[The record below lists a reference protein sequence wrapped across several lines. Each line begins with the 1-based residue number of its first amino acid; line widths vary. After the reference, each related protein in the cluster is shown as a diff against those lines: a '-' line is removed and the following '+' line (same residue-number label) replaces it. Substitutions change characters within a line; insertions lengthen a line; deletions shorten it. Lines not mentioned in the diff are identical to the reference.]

1 MRRRVLGLAL
11 VTAAV
16 VAAPARAA
24 DSPSLAVGAGVRFPD
39 RVYAVTLPRAVDL
52 SPFQVDVR
60 ENGRPVSG
68 AVVQPADGVAGRR
81 YGVVLAIDTST
92 SMHGRA
98 LRGAIAAA
106 RAFVAH
112 RSSQQPIALVG
123 FGGEVRVLLPFT
135 TDAEQID
142 RALDAVAIT
151 GGGSRVI
158 DAAARSV
165 QLVQTGDLQAGSVVL
180 LSDGADRGSS
190 VTVDRVRAMSA
201 AAGVRVYTVGLRS
214 RSSDFGALN
223 VLAASTG
230 GEFSETASL
239 RDLARVY
246 GRLGSLLAHQYIL
259 RYRSAAAPSERVRV
273 EVRVDGFPGV
283 ATTSYTTPAPP
294 KAHSGPFHHSP
305 SETVWLRP
313 GATLGA
319 SLFCVV
325 LLALGAWALLRPR
338 GGSVRSRVAEYV
350 GAAEPDSELE
360 RRHRPVRAGEGVRRS
375 LSTAQWMASLR
386 EKLDVGRINVPA
398 ERLVGWVGVSTLAL
412 LILLPLITGVVAA
425 ALLAFVV
432 PLAARAYVEQCVRK
446 QRRLFT
452 EQLPDNLQVMAS
464 AMRAG
469 HSFTG
474 ALTVVSEDAPEP
486 TRAEFKRVIADER
499 LGIPVDQALAVAV
512 HRMDSKELEQ
522 VALVAALQRETGGNT
537 AEVLE
542 RVTDTVRERVAVRRM
557 VKTLTAQG
565 RMSRWVL
572 TAVPVLLL
580 LFTTAVN
587 PDYVRPMYTTPAGQT
602 LLVVA
607 AVMVVMGSL
616 VIKRIVDIKV

>member
-1 MRRRVLGLAL
+1 MRRRALLLAL
-11 VTAAV
+11 VAAAV
-16 VAAPARAA
+16 AAAPARAA

-39 RVYAVTLPRAVDL
+39 RAYAVTLPRAVDL

-60 ENGRPVSG
+60 ENGRPVAG

-81 YGVVLAIDTST
+81 FGVVLAIDTST
-92 SMHGRA
+92 SMRGRA
-98 LRGAIAAA
+98 LKGAVAAA

-112 RSSQQPIALVG
+112 RTSQQPIALVG

-135 TDAEQID
+135 TDAGQID
-142 RALDAVAIT
+142 RALDAIAIT

-165 QLVQTGDLQAGSVVL
+165 GLVQTGDLQAGSVVL
-180 LSDGADRGSS
+180 LSDGADRGSNIA
-190 VTVDRVRAMSA
+190 VDRVRAISA

-230 GEFSETASL
+230 GEFSETASM
-239 RDLARVY
+239 RDLSRVY

-273 EVRVDGFPGV
+273 EVRVDGFPGI
-283 ATTSYTTPAPP
+283 ATTSYSSPAAP
-294 KAHSGPFHHSP
+294 KAHSAPFHHSP

-319 SLFCVV
+319 SIFCVV
-325 LLALGAWALLRPR
+325 LLALGTWALLRPR
-338 GGSVRSRVAEYV
+338 GGSVRSRVAGYV
-350 GAAEPDSELE
+350 GAEPDTEPE
-360 RRHRPVRAGEGVRRS
+360 RRIVSVRVREGAGRS
-375 LSTAQWMASLR
+375 LNTAQWMASLR
-386 EKLDVGRINVPA
+386 EKLDVGRISVPA
-398 ERLVGWVGVSTLAL
+398 ERLVGWVGLSSLAM

-425 ALLAFVV
+425 ALLAVV
-432 PLAARAYVEQCVRK
+432 IPLGARAYVEHCVRR

-486 TRAEFKRVIADER
+486 TRAEFQRVIADER

-512 HRMDSKELEQ
+512 RRMDSKELEQ
-522 VALVAALQRETGGNT
+522 VALVAALQRDTGGNT

-542 RVTDTVRERVAVRRM
+542 RVTETVRERVAVRRM

-580 LFTTAVN
+580 LFTTSVN
-587 PDYVRPMYTTPAGQT
+587 PDYVRPLYTTPTGQT

-607 AVMVVMGSL
+607 GFMVVMGSL